1 MFENIGNKIMLLAKI
16 IAWIGI
22 IISIISG
29 FVIMVSQEE
38 LFFGFITGG
47 LGVLFSW
54 IGSFMIYAF
63 GQLVDDVS
71 EIREKTL
78 KNNDN

>member
-29 FVIMVSQEE
+29 FVIMASQEQ
-38 LFFGFITGG
+38 FFLGVITGG
-47 LGVLFSW
+47 LGALCSW

-71 EIREKTL
+71 AIKEKTL